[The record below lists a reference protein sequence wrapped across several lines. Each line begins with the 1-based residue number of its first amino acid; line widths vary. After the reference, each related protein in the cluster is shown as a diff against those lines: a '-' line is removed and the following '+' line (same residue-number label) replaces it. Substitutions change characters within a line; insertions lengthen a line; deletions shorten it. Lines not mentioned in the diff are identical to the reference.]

1 MKCNSSII
9 FINKGFFFRNFK
21 SEVYYF
27 NLILEI
33 YKHRFYWFKYSPS
46 AIFTFSINFSPR
58 QKYKQKPNKPKQS
71 LLDRLDPLSGN

>member
-1 MKCNSSII
+1 MFSLPKD
-9 FINKGFFFRNFK
+9 FFRNLK

-33 YKHRFYWFKYSPS
+33 YKTRFYWFKYSPS

-58 QKYKQKPNKPKQS
+58 QKYKKNPKNRS
-71 LLDRLDPLSGN
+71 NLSSIG